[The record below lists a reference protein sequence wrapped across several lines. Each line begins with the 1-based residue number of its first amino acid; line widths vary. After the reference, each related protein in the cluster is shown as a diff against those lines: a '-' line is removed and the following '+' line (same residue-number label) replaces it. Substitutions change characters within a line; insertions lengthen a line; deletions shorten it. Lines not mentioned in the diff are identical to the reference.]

1 MRRVHVS
8 EMRFDGRVAIV
19 TGAGGNPSLG
29 RAYAMLLA
37 SRGAKVVV
45 NDNGV
50 GPDGRGT
57 IPAYPEAVVK
67 EIVDAGGEAILDTH
81 SVAEQGSAEAIVQT
95 ALDAW
100 GKVDIL
106 INNAGV
112 AGLPEFDEMTVSFIE
127 QVLAVHL
134 FGTIWATR
142 AVWPHMKRAG
152 YGRIVGVASNSMLGQ
167 RYNTI
172 YGAAKGGIWALM
184 RGLAV
189 EGAAHGIRANS
200 IGPGAKTN
208 MAGLFAT
215 GEFIEHAPPAE
226 LVAPTV
232 AYLCHESCE
241 VSGGYFEAAAGLT
254 KFHPFAET
262 EGYYNPDVTL
272 EDVRD
277 NFARIMDTHGHTLV
291 PEPLENPMSE
301 IIKRKSPYVPA

>member
-1 MRRVHVS
+1 MS

-57 IPAYPEAVVK
+57 KPARPEAVVK
-67 EIVDAGGEAILDTH
+67 EIVDAGGEAVLDTH
-81 SVAEQGSAEAIVQT
+81 SVAEQGSAAAIVQT

-112 AGLPEFDEMTVSFIE
+112 AGLPEFHETTPAYIE
-127 QVLAVHL
+127 EVLGVHL
-134 FGTIWATR
+134 YGTIWVTH
-142 AVWPHMKRAG
+142 AVWPRMQAAG
-152 YGRIVGVASNSMLGQ
+152 YGRIVSVASGSMLGQ

-189 EGAAHGIRANS
+189 EGAAHGIKANS

-208 MAGLFAT
+208 MAALFAT
-215 GEFIEHAPPAE
+215 GEHIDKAPPAE

-232 AYLCHESCE
+232 AYLCHEDCE
-241 VSGGYFEAAAGLT
+241 VSGGYFEAAGGMT

-262 EGYYNPDVTL
+262 EGYYSPTVTI
-272 EDVRD
+272 EDIRD
-277 NFARIMDTHGHTLV
+277 NFKKIMDTDGHSLV
-291 PEPLENPMSE
+291 LEPLENPMSE
-301 IIKRKSPYVPA
+301 IITRKYPYVPAGSSA